1 MDILTFIFEII
12 GIITYAV
19 SGAMTAAKKRMDMF
33 GAVTL
38 GVITAVGGGIMR
50 DITLGRTPPAAFTHP
65 IYVGVSIISSMAVL
79 VPAVRRLFMQNNRI
93 YEKVMFLLDTVS
105 LGLFTAIG
113 VGVAFDLKGETNM
126 FLTVFVG
133 VITGVGGG
141 VLRDVLSGSIPYI
154 FVKHIYACASIV
166 GAIFCALF
174 WDILG
179 KGWAML
185 LCIGIT
191 CIIRILSAHFKWNL
205 PISK

>member
-1 MDILTFIFEII
+1 MDILAFIFEII
-12 GIITYAV
+12 GVITYSV
-19 SGAMTAAKKRMDMF
+19 SGAMTAAKKKMDIF

-50 DITLGRTPPAAFTHP
+50 DITLGRTPPIAFTHP
-65 IYVGVSIISSMAVL
+65 IYVAVSILASLAVL
-79 VPAVRRLFMQNNRI
+79 IPAVRRLFLHNNLI
-93 YEKVMFLLDTVS
+93 YEKVMFILDTVS

-113 VGVAFDLKGETNM
+113 VGVAFELNGEANL

-166 GAIFCALF
+166 GAIFAALF
-174 WDILG
+174 WNILG
-179 KGWAML
+179 KGVTML
-185 LCIGIT
+185 ICIAII
-191 CIIRILSAHFKWNL
+191 CIIRTLSAHFKWNL